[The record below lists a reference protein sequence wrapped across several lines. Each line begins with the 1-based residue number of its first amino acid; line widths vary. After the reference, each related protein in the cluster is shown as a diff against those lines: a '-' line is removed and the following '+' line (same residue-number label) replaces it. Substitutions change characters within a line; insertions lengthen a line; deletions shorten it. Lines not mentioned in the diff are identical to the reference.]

1 MKYIHIRQIVTMGL
15 LLTILV
21 IYTLLLC
28 EDRMMTILISV
39 VLVLGGITFIPVT
52 RRELDYNKKLQKF
65 MYYFPMSIWAIDM
78 LINSDE
84 YRIVLSMKI
93 EFYGILGVVVLLVS
107 RWKRIQSIITNP
119 ITKVRIERG
128 EFINEIISSSIA
140 IVAEELYFT
149 AFLITKTRN
158 MGIVFSV
165 SISAA
170 IFMYS
175 HYMNRWAKITF
186 NVADYIYI
194 LLLGLIKGSVFYY
207 TSNIFGVIVLHV
219 IYNFFDFVV
228 LTKRVI
234 SQERS
239 VSISFDDY

>member
-170 IFMYS
+170 IFM
-175 HYMNRWAKITF
+175 
-186 NVADYIYI
+186 
-194 LLLGLIKGSVFYY
+194 
-207 TSNIFGVIVLHV
+207 
-219 IYNFFDFVV
+219 
-228 LTKRVI
+228 
-234 SQERS
+234 
-239 VSISFDDY
+239 